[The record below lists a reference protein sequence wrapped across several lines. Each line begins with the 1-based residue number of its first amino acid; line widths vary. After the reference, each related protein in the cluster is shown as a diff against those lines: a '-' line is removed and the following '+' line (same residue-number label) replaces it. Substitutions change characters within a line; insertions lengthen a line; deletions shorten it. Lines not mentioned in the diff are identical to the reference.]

1 LLQVAFRFG
10 AHLTVIAICLGQR
23 TVRHTVLIAALALT
37 TLGGGAALAD
47 DDCDAPMADWQ
58 PRTAVQQLAV
68 SKGWTVEHIKIDD
81 GCYEIKGRN
90 ENGEKLE
97 AKIHPSTLTIVKL
110 ETEGGDED
118 AEDDEDGEH
127 GDDGGASIDAPRP
140 QDAAP
145 ATSPAPRNPLI
156 NGNSRPSVVVQ

>member
-1 LLQVAFRFG
+1 LRNA
-10 AHLTVIAICLGQR
+10 
-23 TVRHTVLIAALALT
+23 VLITALALT
-37 TLGGGAALAD
+37 TTLGAGAALAE

-58 PRTAVQQLAV
+58 PRTAVQQLAA

-97 AKIHPSTLTIVKL
+97 AKIHPSTLAIVKL
-110 ETEGGDED
+110 ATEGGDED
-118 AEDDEDGEH
+118 EEDDDGEDG
-127 GDDGGASIDAPRP
+127 DGGSSNSAPSP
-140 QDAAP
+140 QGAAP

-156 NGNSRPSVVVQ
+156 NGNGRPSVVVQ